1 MLVLS
6 ARVAPPRA
14 DHVDHGMNGK
24 RLMLGRPRDS
34 AAIVGH
40 YRWRAVRFHTPTIA
54 NPLRLCGRFSHLQ
67 RNGIHAFES
76 EGSCL
81 TKLMSTRNRTAFAAP
96 ILLFSLWIA
105 CDAIK
110 TEGMVPVRVRTLVSA
125 GALPL
130 AAKTERQ
137 ICDVDA
143 DYALGV
149 EDYPK
154 AIRLHSEIVRK
165 FPKNALAHYH
175 LGFAQGMMGNRT
187 EEIREYQRAEAL
199 GMRNWDLFLNL
210 GLAQSENGDLGAATD
225 SLHRAVLLGG
235 EHSESHFDLALLD
248 ERRGMLADAEEE
260 TLASLRLK
268 PGQPDARNLLGVI
281 YAREGKT
288 VRASLIWRELVR
300 EAPYYDPART
310 NLAILRSQSLVALV
324 CCADV
329 DQPLREFD
337 FSRRNHHPA
346 GGLRQRG
353 QIHFLHPPAFVS

>member
-1 MLVLS
+1 
-6 ARVAPPRA
+6 
-14 DHVDHGMNGK
+14 
-24 RLMLGRPRDS
+24 
-34 AAIVGH
+34 
-40 YRWRAVRFHTPTIA
+40 
-54 NPLRLCGRFSHLQ
+54 
-67 RNGIHAFES
+67 
-76 EGSCL
+76 
-81 TKLMSTRNRTAFAAP
+81 MSTRNRTAFAAP

-110 TEGMVPVRVRTLVSA
+110 TEGMVPVRTLVSA

-175 LGFAQGMMGNRT
+175 LGFAQGMIGNRMA
-187 EEIREYQRAEAL
+187 EIREYQRAEAL

-310 NLAILRSQSLVALV
+310 NLAILRSQSLV
-324 CCADV
+324 
-329 DQPLREFD
+329 
-337 FSRRNHHPA
+337 
-346 GGLRQRG
+346 
-353 QIHFLHPPAFVS
+353 